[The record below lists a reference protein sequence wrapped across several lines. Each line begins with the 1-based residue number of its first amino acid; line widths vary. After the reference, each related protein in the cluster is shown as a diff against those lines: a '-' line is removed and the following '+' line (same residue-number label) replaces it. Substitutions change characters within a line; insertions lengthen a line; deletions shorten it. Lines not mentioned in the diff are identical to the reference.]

1 MKPFSDSGTLQG
13 GVFKLK
19 IVPENI
25 KLESLQMTQTSA
37 LSDDESD
44 VSSMNLSAVSV
55 EAPTLTTSMPNRK
68 PLSQVRVHR
77 EDIRI
82 IIGYKLYR
90 IMPVDKIVV

>member
-55 EAPTLTTSMPNRK
+55 ETPTPTTSMPNRK
-68 PLSQVRVHR
+68 PLSQVRKGFI
-77 EDIRI
+77 ERI
-82 IIGYKLYR
+82 F
-90 IMPVDKIVV
+90 V